1 MTLIL
6 ASGSPYRRR
15 LMERLQL
22 PFTTISP
29 EVDETPLPDEPGKAL
44 AGRLGRE
51 KAAAVFAQ
59 YPDAVVIGSDQ
70 VPCLG
75 GELLHKPGCRAK
87 ARQQLA
93 LCSGRRVVFHT
104 GLCVLAPGQA
114 PLSTVVPT
122 TVHFRQL
129 TEGEIDRYLVL
140 DEPYDCAGSFKWE
153 SLGIAL
159 FERLEGN
166 DPTALEGLP
175 LIELCALLRLRGFDP
190 LAM

>member
-6 ASGSPYRRR
+6 ASSSPYRRR
-15 LMERLQL
+15 LLERLQL

-29 EVDETPLPDEPGKAL
+29 DVDESPLQNESGKAL
-44 AGRLGRE
+44 ASRLAQE

-59 YPDAVVIGSDQ
+59 HPTAVVIGSDQ

-75 GELLHKPGCRAK
+75 EALLHKPGSQAM

-93 LCSGRRVVFHT
+93 LCSGRLVVFHT
-104 GLCVLAPGQA
+104 GLCVLAPGRA
-114 PLSTVVPT
+114 PLCCVVPFS
-122 TVHFRQL
+122 VQFRHL
-129 TEGEIDRYLVL
+129 TDSEIERYLLL

-175 LIELCALLRLRGFDP
+175 LIELCAMLRRRGFDP
-190 LAM
+190 LA